1 MAEIDLFIARC
12 SRPGCREKP
21 AVLRG
26 KPRRPPAIGSR
37 SCLSLKITSTG
48 TAPAALSIVASRP
61 MVIELIEGWSTCGHW
76 AFGASPG
83 PVRVV
88 IGTAV
93 DCHWRVAG
101 PGIAAHHLHVHWTGD
116 ALWVAPAG
124 QEPVFVDSQRLG
136 GWTQLGRGATIQ
148 FGVARLLVVAA
159 APVVVDPALRLDPN
173 KTVIL
178 RREPTPPP
186 VTLAPAA
193 GALDSLFVSPPPSP
207 RGFRR
212 RRSRPLVV
220 IGLAGLAAAVA
231 AAVWFEEAQARSAM
245 RAAARPVVTAID
257 QPAVDVARPSAKGG
271 VLGRAQ
277 AHEAAQLILSG
288 REEQALESYRRLAR
302 EPAGQPVFSVIA
314 RVLEQRI
321 EARCGSQQNSP
332 CPSSSSP

>member
-61 MVIELIEGWSTCGHW
+61 MVIELIEGWLTCGHW

-124 QEPVFVDSQRLG
+124 QEPVFVELSAARWMDPTRSRSHDPVRRCPPAG
-136 GWTQLGRGATIQ
+136 GGSRACGGRS
-148 FGVARLLVVAA
+148 R
-159 APVVVDPALRLDPN
+159 
-173 KTVIL
+173 
-178 RREPTPPP
+178 
-186 VTLAPAA
+186 PAA
-193 GALDSLFVSPPPSP
+193 GSQQDGDPETRADAPA
-207 RGFRR
+207 RDAGAGRR
-212 RRSRPLVV
+212 RT
-220 IGLAGLAAAVA
+220 GLALRLAAAVA
-231 AAVWFEEAQARSAM
+231 PGFPAQALAAAGGDRPGRPRGRRGGGGLVRGGPGAERDARRGSAGGHGDRPAGGQRRPAVGEGRRARACASARSCPAHPI
-245 RAAARPVVTAID
+245 RPGGAGSRVLPAARPR
-257 QPAVDVARPSAKGG
+257 ARRPTGLLRHRPRS
-271 VLGRAQ
+271 RT
-277 AHEAAQLILSG
+277 ED
-288 REEQALESYRRLAR
+288 
-302 EPAGQPVFSVIA
+302 
-314 RVLEQRI
+314 
-321 EARCGSQQNSP
+321 
-332 CPSSSSP
+332 